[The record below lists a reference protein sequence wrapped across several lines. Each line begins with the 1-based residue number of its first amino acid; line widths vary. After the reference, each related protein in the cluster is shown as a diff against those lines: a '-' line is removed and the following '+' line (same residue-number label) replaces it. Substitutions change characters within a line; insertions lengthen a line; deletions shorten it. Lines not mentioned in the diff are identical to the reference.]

1 VTDHEQRLRAT
12 DVLRDFG
19 SVATDGVVTLPRGA
33 AMTAQIRRDTATKR
47 ALLDRSLHTA
57 PYGSRRAETMQQD
70 DGFAHERIL
79 AA

>member
-1 VTDHEQRLRAT
+1 M

-19 SVATDGVVTLPRGA
+19 SVATDGVVTLPRRG
-33 AMTAQIRRDTATKR
+33 AMTAEIRRDTATER

-57 PYGSRRAETMQQD
+57 PHGGRRAEAMQKE
-70 DGFAHERIL
+70 DGVAHERIL